1 MHIYIYIYKRW
12 GKRRRHSKKEKL
24 AVDLKWYVLYIFWFK
39 REGNPQ
45 TIIFFSVVI
54 FKWTNLISRFR
65 YMYLYVGC
73 LKMKKLDCKTFNL
86 FTAIWLYNY
95 VLFHDILWS
104 GSAPYMYILSSLEQ
118 FHLTLQIFIYWQK
131 TYNYF
136 IKQRSIY
143 FMNLNNSLQRRL
155 L

>member
-1 MHIYIYIYKRW
+1 MYFI
-12 GKRRRHSKKEKL
+12 SFNLKEKEIHKEL
-24 AVDLKWYVLYIFWFK
+24 F
-39 REGNPQ
+39 
-45 TIIFFSVVI
+45 FFSAAI

-95 VLFHDILWS
+95 VLFHDILGS
-104 GSAPYMYILSSLEQ
+104 GSAPYRYILSSLEQ